1 MTKLDIGRQRMLGRL
16 CEFGAA
22 HRDIFP
28 PSSFAGR
35 MFAEV
40 AEASEALQRYAT
52 AEVAGHNA
60 ERQGAGLKAAARK
73 TLRRHLSG
81 ISRIARVADVDIP
94 GFDRKFRVRF
104 DCSDERLLSRA
115 RSVLKAARPLARTF
129 IGHDMPPA
137 FLGTLQE
144 DIDAFVQTI
153 TSREDS
159 REQRVA
165 ARASIDSEI
174 RKGLQAARR
183 LAVVVPQKLK
193 NPGSLAIWNDA
204 RRIG

>member
-1 MTKLDIGRQRMLGRL
+1 MTKLDIGRQRMLARL
-16 CEFGAA
+16 CEFGTA

-40 AEASEALQRYAT
+40 AEASEALRRHAT
-52 AEVAGHNA
+52 TEVAGQNA
-60 ERQGAGLKAAARK
+60 ERQGAGLKAAAR
-73 TLRRHLSG
+73 TALRRRLGS
-81 ISRIARVADVDIP
+81 ISRVARVVAVDRP
-94 GFDRKFRVRF
+94 GFERKFRVRF

-115 RSVLKAARPLARTF
+115 RLVLKEARPLARTF
-129 IGHDMPPA
+129 IAHDMPPT
-137 FLGTLQE
+137 FLATLQE
-144 DIDAFVQTI
+144 DINAFVHAI

-165 ARASIDSEI
+165 ARANIDVEI

-183 LAVVVPQKLK
+183 LAVVVPHKLE
-193 NPGSLAIWNDA
+193 NPGSLAMWHDA